1 MNTVFAQNLNK
12 LMEQLDIQNA
22 QLAKALN
29 VDPSLVCRWRKEGCG
44 KRSAPGHAI
53 AIERFVLNRSM
64 TAENR
69 AWLSAQIGKPIF
81 SGMPSGGIANWLCP
95 DADYQAPENGDE
107 DFPNLLLVGSFR
119 SSVVSPPDDIAHDD
133 IPALSAC
140 DGTEEIAEL
149 LRQELSMLETETVI
163 DIYLNSESSG
173 VAVDKKIL
181 SVLRSAVEDKK
192 IIINMLVE
200 SANNSSMASRLI
212 SAYMPMLV
220 QGQLKLSVIQG
231 TPKTFTISMSIVI
244 PNRTAIII
252 TEAVQRRCSAVGT
265 VMRDLTI
272 VHDMTDSF
280 ENSKR
285 FARPMM
291 TSYDDSFARNII
303 EVFFEEYGIPGSLD
317 VIKSGL
323 NPLFM
328 TVEDYGRVLR
338 EFNHPADQYQWRYD
352 EFARFKVAMDE
363 VLNNSRFREV
373 LSLTK
378 LREIVETGR
387 CRMPSMYFFDAGIW
401 YLDAQDCV
409 NLLDGYIHYL
419 KTNPNFH
426 VVLLEDEQLFMPNS
440 CWHIKNNKHIMIHSW
455 NIDKPVMVYSDQ
467 LMLIDEFQRHFDSL
481 WAQTDIYGSKRHVIG
496 ELTALRNQC
505 AKHLDG

>member
-12 LMEQLDIQNA
+12 MMEQLDIQNA

-53 AIERFVLNRSM
+53 TIERFILNRSM

-69 AWLSAQIGKPIF
+69 AWLSAQIGKPVF

-95 DADYQAPENGDE
+95 DADYQASENVNE

-119 SSVVSPPDDIAHDD
+119 SSVNSPSADTACDGV
-133 IPALSAC
+133 PALSAC
-140 DGTEEIAEL
+140 DGTDEIAEL
-149 LRQELSMLETETVI
+149 LRQELAMLEAGTDI

-181 SVLRSAVEDKK
+181 SVLRSAVEKNK
-192 IIINMLVE
+192 ISIKMLVE
-200 SANNSSMASRLI
+200 SSNNSSMASRLI

-220 QGQLKLSVIQG
+220 QGQLELSVIQG
-231 TPKTFTISMSIVI
+231 TPQTFTVTMNIVI

-265 VMRDLTI
+265 VIRDLAI

-291 TSYDDSFARNII
+291 TAYDDSFARNIV

-323 NPLFM
+323 NPLYM

-338 EFNHPADQYQWRYD
+338 EFGHPADQYQWRYD

-378 LREIVETGR
+378 LREIVDTGR

-409 NLLDGYIHYL
+409 NILDGYIHYL
-419 KTNPNFH
+419 ETNPNFH

-455 NIDKPVMVYSDQ
+455 NIDRPVMVYSDQ

-481 WAQTDIYGSKRHVIG
+481 WSQTDIYGSKRHVIG
-496 ELTALRNQC
+496 ELTALRNRC